1 MFYVY
6 LLRSLSDPS
15 KTYTGFTTDLKQR
28 LAAHNRGESVHTSK
42 FLPWRIET
50 YLAFSDE
57 KLARDFE
64 KYLKSGSGQAFS
76 KKRLRGLRS
85 T

>member
-28 LAAHNRGESVHTSK
+28 LAAHNCGESVHTSK
-42 FLPWRIET
+42 FLPWQIET

-57 KLARDFE
+57 KRARDFE

-76 KKRLRGLRS
+76 KKRLRGRRS

>member
-6 LLRSLSDPS
+6 LLRSLGDPL

-28 LAAHNRGESVHTSK
+28 LAAHNLGSSVHTSK
-42 FLPWRIET
+42 FLPWQIET
-50 YLAFSDE
+50 YLALSDE
-57 KLARDFE
+57 KRARDFE

>member
-15 KTYTGFTTDLKQR
+15 KTYIGFTTDLKQR
-28 LAAHNRGESVHTSK
+28 FTAHNSGESQHTAK
-42 FLPWRIET
+42 FLPWQIET
-50 YLAFSDE
+50 YLAFSNE

-76 KKRLRGLRS
+76 NKRLRGPREP
-85 T
+85 